1 MATLAIEM
9 PEKVFAAMRIDP
21 DEFANQMR
29 LAAAVSWYEQRLISQ
44 EVAAKVAGLS
54 RLEFLLTLARLGKNS
69 FAVDFHD
76 LDRELRRG

>member
-29 LAAAVSWYEQRLISQ
+29 LAAAVAWYEQSVISQ
-44 EVAAKVAGLS
+44 EVAAKIAGLS

-69 FAVDFHD
+69 FVVDFHD
-76 LDRELRRG
+76 LDRELSRG